1 MYISQQEFIDIFSRE
16 QLFSRHTNSE
26 KAYDLYNSIKK
37 DINADYS
44 TYKEHF
50 FALLNKETFFYSAN
64 KTEELINCIFPE
76 VNSYYECKILKKR
89 LLDEVAQS
97 PNFLNQDAFLNFI
110 KCESFDN
117 YEKRQFITDNDDKIK
132 NHHWLHLTKNL
143 LKLIR
148 VNFYID
154 DIASLKYATKF
165 DFSNLIFDEKNN
177 PYHEVLI
184 SHSSD
189 VKVNEKINAL
199 KVLRNLNIP
208 FSATCNNDNS
218 CNDDII
224 TVAIKN
230 KVSDKI
236 LNSLTGIVPEIQ
248 LKSFVSYLKFKSGS
262 YYNDN
267 ALKNFYRKTR
277 INKENLMKRDVDN
290 KQNWIHI
297 IDSINRSRK
306 KTHFVLSL
314 STLLI
319 DYIDELSYKNK
330 EGKIITLR
338 ECLGKIDDDNV
349 KVLIVAHDKNLIN
362 KSLNQENQTEIKSTI
377 TKKRI

>member
-1 MYISQQEFIDIFSRE
+1 MYISQQEFIDVFSKE

-76 VNSYYECKILKKR
+76 VNSYQECKALKKR
-89 LLDEVAQS
+89 LLEEVSQS
-97 PNFLNQDAFLNFI
+97 PNFLNQDAFFNFI

-117 YEKRQFITDNDDKIK
+117 YEKREFIKANDDKIK
-132 NHHWLHLTKNL
+132 NNHWLHLTQNL

-154 DIASLKYATKF
+154 DIASLKYASKF
-165 DFSNLIFDEKNN
+165 DFSNLMFDEKNN
-177 PYHEVLI
+177 PYHAILI

-189 VKVNEKINAL
+189 VKVNDKINAL

-218 CNDDII
+218 SNDDII
-224 TVAIKN
+224 TVAIRN

-236 LNSLTGIVPEIQ
+236 LNSLTGIVPQIQ
-248 LKSFVSYLKFKSGS
+248 LKSFVSYLKLKSGS

-277 INKENLMKRDVDN
+277 INKDNLMKRDIDN

-297 IDSINRSRK
+297 IDSINRARK

-330 EGKIITLR
+330 EEKIITLR
-338 ECLGKIDDDNV
+338 DCLEKIDDDNV
-349 KVLIVAHDKNLIN
+349 KVLIVAHDKKLIN
-362 KSLNQENQTEIKSTI
+362 KSLNNETQAEIKSNI
-377 TKKRI
+377 TRKRI

>member
-1 MYISQQEFIDIFSRE
+1 MYISQQEFIDIFSKE

-76 VNSYYECKILKKR
+76 VNSYHECKLLKKR

-110 KCESFDN
+110 KCQSFDN
-117 YEKRQFITDNDDKIK
+117 YEKRQFIKDNDDKIK
-132 NHHWLHLTKNL
+132 NHHWLHLTNNL

-177 PYHEVLI
+177 PYHEILI

-189 VKVNEKINAL
+189 VKVNDKINAL

-297 IDSINRSRK
+297 IDSMNRSRK

-338 ECLGKIDDDNV
+338 ECFGKIDDDNV

>member
-1 MYISQQEFIDIFSRE
+1 MYISQQEFIDVFSKE

-76 VNSYYECKILKKR
+76 VNSYQECKALKKR
-89 LLDEVAQS
+89 LLEEVSQS
-97 PNFLNQDAFLNFI
+97 PNFLNQDAFFNFI

-117 YEKRQFITDNDDKIK
+117 YEKREFIKANDDKIK
-132 NHHWLHLTKNL
+132 NNHWLHLTQNL

-154 DIASLKYATKF
+154 DIASLKYASKF
-165 DFSNLIFDEKNN
+165 DFSNLMFDEKNN
-177 PYHEVLI
+177 PYHAILI

-189 VKVNEKINAL
+189 VKVNDKINAL

-218 CNDDII
+218 SNDDII
-224 TVAIKN
+224 TVAIRN

-236 LNSLTGIVPEIQ
+236 LNSLTGIVPQIQ
-248 LKSFVSYLKFKSGS
+248 LKSFVSYLKLKSGS

-277 INKENLMKRDVDN
+277 INKDNLMKRDIDN

-297 IDSINRSRK
+297 IDSINRARK

-330 EGKIITLR
+330 EDKIITLR
-338 ECLGKIDDDNV
+338 DCLEKIDDDNV
-349 KVLIVAHDKNLIN
+349 KVLIVAHDKKLIN
-362 KSLNQENQTEIKSTI
+362 KSLNNETQAEIKSNI
-377 TKKRI
+377 TRKRI